1 MKVVNLSETN
11 SVLNQYLR
19 EIRDVDTQKDPMR
32 FRRNIE
38 RIGEFMAMELS
49 KTLAYT
55 PTRVQTPLGVAE
67 VNTIAEPLVLA
78 TILRAG
84 LPLHQGFLNVFDRA
98 ENAFLS
104 AYRRVGRNVHGEDQL
119 EIVAEYM
126 AAPDIEGKT
135 LIIADPMLATGM
147 SMEVGYLAL
156 LRHGTPKHT
165 HLCCTI
171 ATPSRN
177 ISYPVWATPATS
189 VTEPKYIS
197 PIVNLKSYM
206 ACLPAVLVAAGIAF
220 VSLRENPQALLSLR
234 MNDKVIHGLMYAVLT
249 AALLLPAMVKGRFV
263 WSTYLSAGMT
273 AFLYGGLMEVLQ
285 ACCTTSRSAEWADL
299 VADGIGI
306 VMALIITERIR
317 SRIPSDRE

>member
-11 SVLNQYLR
+11 SVLNQYLC
-19 EIRDVDTQKDPMR
+19 EIRDVDIQKDPMR

-156 LRHGTPKHT
+156 LRHGKPKHT

-171 ATPSRN
+171 ATPQSIDYIRRELN
-177 ISYPVWATPATS
+177 DRED
-189 VTEPKYIS
+189 VTLWCAIVDPILNEQKYIV
-197 PIVNLKSYM
+197 PGLGD
-206 ACLPAVLVAAGIAF
+206 AGD
-220 VSLRENPQALLSLR
+220 LCYGT
-234 MNDKVIHGLMYAVLT
+234 KIH
-249 AALLLPAMVKGRFV
+249 
-263 WSTYLSAGMT
+263 
-273 AFLYGGLMEVLQ
+273 
-285 ACCTTSRSAEWADL
+285 
-299 VADGIGI
+299 
-306 VMALIITERIR
+306 
-317 SRIPSDRE
+317 PSDR